1 MVAQQQPAHT
11 EVRSHHRWIVLNFD
25 AAYTIPGVDLLTV
38 LFGQLQGVSIKL
50 SLGLATYT
58 SVWP

>member
-1 MVAQQQPAHT
+1 MSLWWLSNGSQQ
-11 EVRSHHRWIVLNFD
+11 RSGGHRWIVLNFD

-58 SVWP
+58 SV